1 MPLLALTPAL
11 LHLGLGLASAG
22 EPVEDALAALVAGD
36 YAESTRLHVAAV
48 NDGAVSGDVYY
59 NLGVSLY
66 REDAI
71 PEAILAWRRAA
82 VLAPRDGDVLMN
94 LDHARRRTQDR
105 IEAPPLDSWMFW
117 RSSFS
122 FSEQGFAA
130 ALCLAALGALGVIWR
145 LRPDAP
151 VGIPA
156 LLLGVPALALTASTA
171 AELTAL
177 NDRPGAVVL
186 VAELPA
192 RSEGA
197 GGVVLFTLHA
207 GAEVAVKER
216 VGGQALIALPDAR
229 VGWVPLDALGLVDP
243 RLPFPSPPAKPAG

>member
-1 MPLLALTPAL
+1 MPLFGLTTAL
-11 LHLGLGLASAG
+11 LTLGLATAG
-22 EPVEDALAALVAGD
+22 EPVDDALAALVAGD
-36 YAESTRLHVAAV
+36 YAEATRLHVAAV
-48 NDGAVSGDVYY
+48 NVGEVSGDVYY

-82 VLAPRDGDVLMN
+82 VLAPRDGDILLN

-105 IEAPPLDSWMFW
+105 VEAPALDSWMFW

-122 FSEQGFAA
+122 FSEQGWAA
-130 ALCLAALGALGVIWR
+130 ALCLSALGVLGVLWR
-145 LRPDAP
+145 ARPDAP

-156 LLLGVPALALTASTA
+156 LLIGVPALAFSGSTA
-171 AELTAL
+171 VELQAL
-177 NDRPGAVVL
+177 GDRPDAVVL
-186 VAELPA
+186 AAEVPV

-207 GAEVAVKER
+207 GAEIDVRER
-216 VGGQALIALPDAR
+216 VGAQALIALPDDR
-229 VGWVPLDALGLVDP
+229 VGWVPLDTLGLVDP

>member
-1 MPLLALTPAL
+1 MPLFGLTTPL
-11 LHLGLGLASAG
+11 LCLGLASAG
-22 EPVEDALAALVAGD
+22 EPVDDALAALVAGD
-36 YAESTRLHVAAV
+36 YAEAAELHVTAV
-48 NDGAVSGDVYY
+48 NGGLVSGDVYY

-82 VLAPRDGDVLMN
+82 VLAPRDGDILMN
-94 LDHARRRTQDR
+94 LSHARRRTQDR
-105 IEAPPLDSWMFW
+105 IEAPALDSWMFW

-122 FSEQGFAA
+122 FSEQGWAA
-130 ALCLAALGALGVIWR
+130 ALCLSALGALGALWR

-156 LLLGVPALALTASTA
+156 LLIGVPALAFTLSTA
-171 AELTAL
+171 AELSAL
-177 NDRPGAVVL
+177 NDRPDAVVL
-186 VAELPA
+186 SDEVSA

-207 GAEVAVKER
+207 GAEVTVRER
-216 VGGQALIALPDAR
+216 VGAQALIALPDDR
-229 VGWVPLDALGLVDP
+229 VGWVPLDSLGLVDP

>member
-1 MPLLALTPAL
+1 MPLFGLTPIL
-11 LHLGLGLASAG
+11 LTLGLATAG

-36 YAESTRLHVAAV
+36 YAEATRLHVAAV
-48 NDGAVSGDVYY
+48 NAGEVSGDVYY

-82 VLAPRDGDVLMN
+82 VLAPRDGDILLN

-105 IEAPPLDSWMFW
+105 VEAPALDSWMFW

-122 FSEQGFAA
+122 FSEQGWAA
-130 ALCLAALGALGVIWR
+130 ALCLSALGALGALWR

-156 LLLGVPALALTASTA
+156 LLIGVPAVAFCVSTA
-171 AELTAL
+171 AELQAL
-177 NDRPGAVVL
+177 GDRPDAVVL
-186 VAELPA
+186 VTEIPV

-207 GAEVAVKER
+207 GAEVNVRER
-216 VGGQALIALPDAR
+216 VGAQALIALPDDR
-229 VGWVPLDALGLVDP
+229 VGWVPFDTLGLVDP